1 MSPGREP
8 PLEPVTKPDEAQ
20 VTGQSLPQESG
31 YVIVSEIGR
40 GGMGIVYRA
49 HDIKLGRLVA
59 LKRPRPE
66 VMALPDFSR
75 RFLREARTAS
85 RLLHPNITTVFAA
98 YEENGVPWL
107 VMELVEGVSL
117 RTRLASGE
125 PLPVNEIVE
134 HGEGLADALRAA
146 HEQGILHS
154 DVNPNNILIGR
165 DGRARL
171 TDFGLARAR
180 NAPGALPVFDAA
192 EVPTWSVPEAAGTRG
207 YMAPEHLRGAALDP
221 RSDIY
226 CLGLVL
232 YEMCVGTPV
241 FAGKSTVEW
250 VGAAMDGETE
260 RLARLGPGVP
270 PELARVVAKATA
282 TRPQRRY
289 QTATEMAADLRAL
302 RRYRESGVEI
312 AVAAAARARKRTSYG
327 LLAAVMVVAAAGAV
341 ALLSWRSGGPP
352 VLRSRPLTS
361 APEWEAQPALSPDGR
376 LIAYA
381 SNQTGNADIWI
392 ADVATG
398 EARRLTDDPGDDID
412 PAWFP
417 DGAAVAY
424 VSRRNAEESVL
435 RRTLLG
441 GRPELLVPG
450 AGAPAVS
457 PDGTMLAV
465 TVPCA
470 SGYNRIAV
478 APVDRSAPPRVITGD
493 GDGMWSHAH
502 PAWAPDGRRICYADA
517 RHLWVVSTDGG
528 AASRLTSGPAGDRD
542 PVWAADGRT
551 IYFSSVREGPQSL
564 WRIAASGGEPQRL
577 TQGTGPEVQ
586 PSLSRDGR
594 RLAYATRRFELEIE
608 ARHLGTG
615 ATWRIGSSAYDAMPA
630 VQPDGRGVAFVSNRL
645 GSYDLWH
652 QALGPAGPE
661 GPSRRLTA
669 LEGTLAM
676 PAFSP
681 DGRWLAFHRTVDG
694 ERDIWIIPATGG
706 APTNLTSH
714 PGFDLK
720 PAFSPGGT
728 AVAFVS
734 ARGGGEH
741 LWVCGFSGGRLV
753 GEPRQLTFGGAADYS
768 PAWSPDGRLLAF
780 ARTESD
786 GTDVWVVAP
795 GAEAPPR
802 RLTHGAKIDHVRWA
816 ADATALLAS
825 ARWDGK
831 TMEVRRVR
839 VADGRNEAYVPPL
852 VLGEEGAEGE
862 FDVARDGT
870 LVAIDSTTVT
880 GDVWLAEGL
889 PGTW

>member
-1 MSPGREP
+1 MRALQAPALPLGYVAVARESTGGERGCQRNEGGAGGRGRVVPGGTLRRAGAALLARRRGRPRLLDSADPSGNFERLCANCERRPPPGREP
-8 PLEPVTKPDEAQ
+8 PLELVTKPDEAQ

-49 HDIKLGRLVA
+49 HDVKLGRLVA
-59 LKRPRPE
+59 LKRPKPE
-66 VMALPDFSR
+66 VMALPDFAR

-85 RLLHPNITTVFAA
+85 KLLHPNITTVFAA

-289 QTATEMAADLRAL
+289 QTAAEMTADLRAL

-327 LLAAVMVVAAAGAV
+327 LLAAALVVAAAGAV

-361 APEWEAQPALSPDGR
+361 APGLEEQPALSPDGR
-376 LIAYA
+376 LVAYT
-381 SNQTGNADIWI
+381 SNESGSDDLWLADLR
-392 ADVATG
+392 TG
-398 EARRLTDDPGDDID
+398 ESRRLTIDQGDERDA
-412 PAWFP
+412 AWFA
-417 DGAAVAY
+417 DGSTIAYTVMRAEDVSIWRLPVA
-424 VSRRNAEESVL
+424 
-435 RRTLLG
+435 G
-441 GRPELLVPG
+441 GRPSQIVSGGEDPD
-450 AGAPAVS
+450 VS
-457 PDGTMLAV
+457 PDGARIAFTRRD
-465 TVPCA
+465 A
-470 SGYNRIAV
+470 SGYLRVVV
-478 APVDRSAPPRVITGD
+478 ASLADPSQQRVLTAAGD
-493 GDGMWSHAH
+493 GVEDHRAPGVVARREDDRLRGHASPLARPRRGRSGDAAHSDPAGNREPSWS
-502 PAWAPDGRRICYADA
+502 PDGRF
-517 RHLWVVSTDGG
+517 V
-528 AASRLTSGPAGDRD
+528 
-542 PVWAADGRT
+542 
-551 IYFSSVREGPQSL
+551 YFSSVREGPQSL
-564 WRIAASGGEPQRL
+564 WRIATTGGAPERL
-577 TQGTGPEVQ
+577 TQGTGPESQ
-586 PSLSRDGR
+586 PSVSRDGR
-594 RLAYATRRFELEIE
+594 RLAYATRREEYDVEVRDL
-608 ARHLGTG
+608 RSRR
-615 ATWRIGSSAYDAMPA
+615 TWRIASSAYDGMPA
-630 VQPDGRGVAFVSNRL
+630 VARTAGASRSCRTASAATTCGCSGSNR
-645 GSYDLWH
+645 
-652 QALGPAGPE
+652 AVPTA
-661 GPSRRLTA
+661 RR
-669 LEGTLAM
+669 
-676 PAFSP
+676 
-681 DGRWLAFHRTVDG
+681 
-694 ERDIWIIPATGG
+694 G
-706 APTNLTSH
+706 A
-714 PGFDLK
+714 
-720 PAFSPGGT
+720 
-728 AVAFVS
+728 
-734 ARGGGEH
+734 
-741 LWVCGFSGGRLV
+741 
-753 GEPRQLTFGGAADYS
+753 
-768 PAWSPDGRLLAF
+768 
-780 ARTESD
+780 
-786 GTDVWVVAP
+786 
-795 GAEAPPR
+795 
-802 RLTHGAKIDHVRWA
+802 
-816 ADATALLAS
+816 
-825 ARWDGK
+825 
-831 TMEVRRVR
+831 
-839 VADGRNEAYVPPL
+839 
-852 VLGEEGAEGE
+852 
-862 FDVARDGT
+862 
-870 LVAIDSTTVT
+870 
-880 GDVWLAEGL
+880 
-889 PGTW
+889 